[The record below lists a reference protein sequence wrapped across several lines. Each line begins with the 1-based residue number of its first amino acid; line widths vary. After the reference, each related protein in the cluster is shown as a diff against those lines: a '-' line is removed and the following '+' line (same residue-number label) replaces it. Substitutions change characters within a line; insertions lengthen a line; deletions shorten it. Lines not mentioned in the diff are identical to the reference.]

1 MHTILRTPVTA
12 CFHTGFW
19 GTINPMRKIGFL
31 RQSVSSCLVVLASVI
46 GTVAA
51 DDPIGAGNWP
61 AWRRDGTG
69 VSDEKNLP
77 VEWSETANVAWR
89 TPLPGEGNSSPIIWG
104 NRVIL
109 TAALDEGAKRLV
121 ICLDA
126 QSGKILWKTE
136 IPRDEKTLLYPKT
149 GFAAPTPTTDGKR
162 IFAFFDSPGLVALD
176 MEGRVVWK
184 HALGPFKAPYNF
196 GTSPVLYKDRVI
208 QSCDFKGTAFIAALR
223 PAAPVTRMR
232 TNLVAP
238 SPSRTT

>member
-77 VEWSETANVAWR
+77 VEWSETANVALR
-89 TPLPGEGNSSPIIWG
+89 LAQMNAVDPIGERDTKTGLCEVRCPHCALPHKEWCVLGIAIKCAEAL
-104 NRVIL
+104 RL
-109 TAALDEGAKRLV
+109 RAALSEG
-121 ICLDA
+121 
-126 QSGKILWKTE
+126 
-136 IPRDEKTLLYPKT
+136 
-149 GFAAPTPTTDGKR
+149 
-162 IFAFFDSPGLVALD
+162 DS
-176 MEGRVVWK
+176 K
-184 HALGPFKAPYNF
+184 
-196 GTSPVLYKDRVI
+196 
-208 QSCDFKGTAFIAALR
+208 
-223 PAAPVTRMR
+223 
-232 TNLVAP
+232 
-238 SPSRTT
+238 